1 MPIPCLS
8 RRYGAA
14 VEQVLSLGPVQ
25 KLAELLPGLLKVRA
39 RSAFFP
45 RRGPETPRYRRPQV
59 ALRPPVCV
67 DAVARACAIAALAE
81 PGAVAPVVDGTAAI
95 NALAEQPPARGISDL
110 FGSSD

>member
-1 MPIPCLS
+1 M
-8 RRYGAA
+8 
-14 VEQVLSLGPVQ
+14 
-25 KLAELLPGLLKVRA
+25 
-39 RSAFFP
+39 
-45 RRGPETPRYRRPQV
+45 
-59 ALRPPVCV
+59 CV